1 MDFVYFFSSFPGG
14 GSFFL
19 ICFMNKVVFK
29 KKNYS
34 VIMKEEAIS
43 QLERAYGNLD
53 IDGNGAIT
61 GTRKLIL

>member
-1 MDFVYFFSSFPGG
+1 
-14 GSFFL
+14 
-19 ICFMNKVVFK
+19 
-29 KKNYS
+29 

>member
-1 MDFVYFFSSFPGG
+1 MFIFLAHFQGVGV
-14 GSFFL
+14 FFL